1 MQQPLR
7 HAPLLPLLP
16 SPQDWPPLS
25 SQVLLSVSQIKSHPS
40 RNRSVN
46 SRFAGLKPKSVG
58 SGAIRLELPLRF
70 SAPPTSRSLSVAV
83 STEVLCSA
91 LRQDLPQG
99 LGTGCSL
106 GPGHLKPRHQPTR
119 SLTCSKSCLNI
130 ILSIS
135 LTHFLRISPH
145 GTYWLVTHYIIFL
158 LSFRLLLDY
167 MKGGIFVFFIRE
179 NIPNTHN
186 RAWNITGIHLIYST

>member
-1 MQQPLR
+1 MWSPTQRALSRGPLASDKITFELLVCIFISSVNLKTTVQHRLRDPLALGHSHFSPGKMQQPLR

-70 SAPPTSRSLSVAV
+70 SAPPTSARCLWLSPQRS
-83 STEVLCSA
+83 SA
-91 LRQDLPQG
+91 PRYARTCLRALALAAPSDP
-99 LGTGCSL
+99 GT
-106 GPGHLKPRHQPTR
+106 
-119 SLTCSKSCLNI
+119 
-130 ILSIS
+130 
-135 LTHFLRISPH
+135 
-145 GTYWLVTHYIIFL
+145 
-158 LSFRLLLDY
+158 
-167 MKGGIFVFFIRE
+167 
-179 NIPNTHN
+179 
-186 RAWNITGIHLIYST
+186 

>member
-1 MQQPLR
+1 MWSPTQRALSRSPLASDKITFELLVCIFISSVNLKTTVQHRLRDPLALGHSHFSPGKMQQPLR

-58 SGAIRLELPLRF
+58 SCAIRLELPLRF

-130 ILSIS
+130 ILSIC
-135 LTHFLRISPH
+135 P
-145 GTYWLVTHYIIFL
+145 LVLI
-158 LSFRLLLDY
+158 
-167 MKGGIFVFFIRE
+167 KG
-179 NIPNTHN
+179 
-186 RAWNITGIHLIYST
+186 